1 MYKICFAGQIG
12 LSAHKDMEVHTFFEG
27 IQSFIDFKTLLHKI
41 CAGANFRLVMGCFNE
56 VIYGGRRRGSGDKDS
71 ISEPSAAYWPLLQ
84 LTYSY
89 SCSH

>member
-1 MYKICFAGQIG
+1 MYPLSIYGRHKEGCHVYKICFAGQIG

-56 VIYGGRRRGSGDKDS
+56 VI
-71 ISEPSAAYWPLLQ
+71 
-84 LTYSY
+84 
-89 SCSH
+89 